1 MLFGHLYVFFEGMF
15 VYTLCLLFYGIVY
28 FTQRCMS
35 YLYILEIIALL
46 FALFANI
53 SSHSV
58 SRLFVFGVFC
68 LWKLLTFIKGHLF
81 VFVFILITPGGGS
94 KTILLKQKN
103 TAATYV
109 KQCSA

>member
-1 MLFGHLYVFFEGMF
+1 
-15 VYTLCLLFYGIVY
+15 
-28 FTQRCMS
+28 MS

-109 KQCSA
+109 NPDSIKPSEENLGRTLFDISCSSIFLF

>member
-1 MLFGHLYVFFEGMF
+1 
-15 VYTLCLLFYGIVY
+15 
-28 FTQRCMS
+28 MS
-35 YLYILEIIALL
+35 YLYILEIIVL
-46 FALFANI
+46 LFANI

-94 KTILLKQKN
+94 KTILLKEKN

-109 KQCSA
+109 KQ